1 MISIE
6 KMSMTHVAQIAQ
18 LEKACFPDPW
28 SANSIASELD
38 NPLSSWLVAVEDGQV
53 LGYVGS
59 QAVLE
64 EADMMNLAV
73 RPTERRKGIARALVE
88 TLCAELHERGN
99 HCLSLEVR
107 FSNLPARGLYEKLG
121 FVQVGCRKN
130 YYCSPREDALILRRE
145 LP

>member
-1 MISIE
+1 MKIE
-6 KMSMTHVAQIAQ
+6 RMRRDHVARIAA
-18 LEKACFPDPW
+18 LEKQCFPDPW
-28 SANSIASELD
+28 SESSIASELD
-38 NPLSSWLVAVEDGQV
+38 NPLSSWLVAEEDGRM

-59 QAVLE
+59 QAVLG

-73 RPTERRKGIARALVE
+73 HPTERRRGIAGALVE
-88 TLCAELHERGN
+88 ALCAELQKQGN

-107 FSNLPARGLYEKLG
+107 ASNLPARSLYEKLG

-130 YYCSPREDALILRRE
+130 YYRSPREDALILRRE

>member
-6 KMSMTHVAQIAQ
+6 KMCADHVSQIAE
-18 LEKACFPDPW
+18 LEKACFSDPW
-28 SANSIASELD
+28 SASSIASELE
-38 NPLSSWLVAVEDGQV
+38 NPLSMWLVAVENGRV

-59 QAVLE
+59 QAVLG

-73 RPTERRKGIARALVE
+73 CPAERRRGIAQALAE
-88 TLCAELHERGN
+88 ALCAALLEQGN
-99 HCLSLEVR
+99 HSLSLEVR
-107 FSNLPARGLYEKLG
+107 VSNMPARSLYEKLG

-130 YYCSPREDALILRRE
+130 YYRCPKEDALILRRE

>member
-6 KMSMTHVAQIAQ
+6 KMRAAHIEQIAE
-18 LEKACFPDPW
+18 LEKTCFPDPW
-28 SANSIASELD
+28 SANSIVSELE
-38 NPLSSWLVAVEDGQV
+38 NPLSLWLVAVEDGRV

-59 QAVLE
+59 QAVLG

-73 RPTERRKGIARALVE
+73 SPTERRRGIARTLVE
-88 TLCAELHERGN
+88 ALCAALFEKGN

-107 FSNLPARGLYEKLG
+107 FSNMPARSLYEKLG

-130 YYCSPREDALILRRE
+130 YYRTPREDALILRRE

>member
-1 MISIE
+1 MKIE
-6 KMSMTHVAQIAQ
+6 RMRRDHVARIAA
-18 LEKACFPDPW
+18 LEKRCFSDPW
-28 SANSIASELD
+28 SESSIASELD
-38 NPLSSWLVAVEDGQV
+38 NPLSSWLVAVEDGRV

-59 QAVLE
+59 QAVLG

-88 TLCAELHERGN
+88 ALCAELQEQGN

-107 FSNLPARGLYEKLG
+107 LSNMPARSLYEKLG

-130 YYCSPREDALILRRE
+130 YYRSPREDALILRRE